1 MIYKAIIEIPTGTN
15 EKWEVQEDGGL
26 KQDMLDGKPR
36 SIKYLS
42 YPANYGMIP
51 NTLLSKENGGDGD
64 PLDVFV
70 LGSRLVRAQNID
82 IKVVGYI
89 DVMDGDERDCKLIA
103 INNDK
108 NYLNVNT
115 LQDLYN
121 NYPGIIEILILWL
134 SNYKNNDKVKVLS
147 VEDEVKAA
155 KLIEDSYV

>member
-1 MIYKAIIEIPTGTN
+1 
-15 EKWEVQEDGGL
+15 
-26 KQDMLDGKPR
+26 
-36 SIKYLS
+36 
-42 YPANYGMIP
+42 MIP

-103 INNDK
+103 IDNDK